1 MITEELVLNM
11 KVHYDTFHDWTPFSQ
26 PKQCSFKRSTKQTK
40 LENPR
45 KKKKEKEKLEKK
57 MI

>member
-1 MITEELVLNM
+1 M
-11 KVHYDTFHDWTPFSQ
+11 KVYYDTFNDWTPFSQ